1 MHPELLSLSLFMLGT
16 SCSPG
21 PNNIVASYSG
31 FNFGVIKT
39 FPHMLG
45 VIFGFTTVVCVLNFG
60 LINIFK
66 IYPLIQEILK
76 ISGSIF
82 LVYLA
87 YKIAF
92 SKNVKENKKENPVK
106 FIETFF
112 FQFLNPKGVIVA
124 IIIVSTYVE
133 SGNNFINY
141 SFWVILVSFLC
152 ALISITFWTFV
163 GKFFRRF
170 ATNEKFIKVFNYVM
184 SSLLLACIATFY
196 LWFWFIIKPK

>member
-45 VIFGFTTVVCVLNFG
+45 VIFGFTSVVCVLNFG

-66 IYPLIQEILK
+66 LYPLIQEILK

-133 SGNNFINY
+133 SGSNFINY

-196 LWFWFIIKPK
+196 L

>member
-66 IYPLIQEILK
+66 IYPLIQEFLK
-76 ISGSIF
+76 IFGSIF

-133 SGNNFINY
+133 SGSNFVNY
-141 SFWVILVSFLC
+141 SFWVILVSFIC

-184 SSLLLACIATFY
+184 SSLLLACIVTFY
-196 LWFWFIIKPK
+196 L

>member
-45 VIFGFTTVVCVLNFG
+45 VIFGFTTMVCVLNFG

-66 IYPLIQEILK
+66 LYPLIQEILK

-82 LVYLA
+82 LIYLA

-92 SKNVKENKKENPVK
+92 SKNIKENKKESPVK

-112 FQFLNPKGVIVA
+112 FQFLNPKGVIVG

-133 SGNNFINY
+133 SGSNFMNY

-184 SSLLLACIATFY
+184 SSLLLACIATFF
-196 LWFWFIIKPK
+196 L